1 MSDTPRTDGMEPYGP
16 PYKHIPVIH
25 VPKAFA
31 RQLERELKEAHAR
44 LSCMRQIISRAADEV
59 KRLQDEVTRMR
70 DERDFEKK
78 LRKDQS
84 DRAGS
89 WKECAELLAKH
100 VQGVSDEDC
109 KALEVFEKLKAR
121 EG

>member
-1 MSDTPRTDGMEPYGP
+1 MTTLEELTRIDGIFQNVRG
-16 PYKHIPVIH
+16 ID
-25 VPKAFA
+25 
-31 RQLERELKEAHAR
+31 LN